1 MKKETS
7 MHDKNCI
14 KVSHI
19 PTGSGIF
26 SVLTPQATL
35 SRRLLPFTE
44 LLYVNFFQTSRTNC
58 GKKADDEVKAE
69 ETEVSEEKTE
79 E

>member
-26 SVLTPQATL
+26 SVLTPQVTQ
-35 SRRLLPFTE
+35 SVGYSLLQNNYMLTFFKRQGE
-44 LLYVNFFQTSRTNC
+44 LW
-58 GKKADDEVKAE
+58 
-69 ETEVSEEKTE
+69 
-79 E
+79 